1 MRKLPTRKFQ
11 KIWTIWWLSEDYTEQ
26 ANTGKTSCR
35 QKTNEYGTRNHYNQ
49 WKRSGRHAERSRLDD
64 TAGNVR
70 PVYGILLWH
79 PQAIRDIYKNHELLE
94 ETTICYIRQED
105 GTRYEVYSLEMV
117 IALAFRLRS
126 RECMAFRMFIM
137 ERLYAPNREKPIH
150 LFFSLSEAN
159 PRYKC

>member
-1 MRKLPTRKFQ
+1 MKNNTNMKRGIIIISEIGVVTIPTAPVWMTQQEMADLFMVFCCDIRK
-11 KIWTIWWLSEDYTEQ
+11 
-26 ANTGKTSCR
+26 
-35 QKTNEYGTRNHYNQ
+35 
-49 WKRSGRHAERSRLDD
+49 
-64 TAGNVR
+64 
-70 PVYGILLWH
+70 
-79 PQAIRDIYKNHELLE
+79 AIRDIYKNHELLE
-94 ETTICYIRQED
+94 EITMYYIRQAD

-150 LFFSLSEAN
+150 LFFSLSKTN